1 MRSWSNC
8 KFHLLA
14 CRVASNTHLSN
25 KDVKALAYRAFRQ
38 DNKGIPYIA
47 DYAVYS
53 EFQAASSRRA
63 ELQQQVANEA
73 SVREQ
78 RSNFEI
84 QQQQEIS
91 RMQAEHDQQCGDLQA
106 EMRGID
112 AARIRIREEVTL
124 LDAEYIRMQE
134 EATHMKDE
142 HAAKYHEITS
152 PRYIPQNAA
161 STPEPMASSSQTPHG
176 GVTHDLHRHGYQGH
190 VQCGVQNPTTFQ
202 NKPAGSSIPGPAD
215 KYHYTS
221 LVADLPQ
228 GTAART
234 NNQQQ
239 GSQKQDGKQ
248 PGGQESSFN
257 EDIAPQKAESKTST
271 HDALKTEEASSSRT
285 ISVQD
290 ALVQVNPHLRAIGKH
305 LPENFE
311 GHLEHRRRLQQVF
324 REAGED
330 FRLAPEF
337 LKPLKATKESWVEL
351 DRKASQKM
359 QATDNANMDLHRK
372 LNSGLEDQID
382 KIVGKRMDAVLK
394 GNHHLKAQVARLA
407 TQVDTLSKDAVK
419 QEQLI
424 QQMQLVDDNQRQHD
438 RWLNGVTDL
447 ANALRGHVDQHKKV
461 LDEAQPGLMAR
472 HAPS

>member
-1 MRSWSNC
+1 M
-8 KFHLLA
+8 
-14 CRVASNTHLSN
+14 
-25 KDVKALAYRAFRQ
+25 LAYRAFRKGN
-38 DNKGIPYIA
+38 DGIPYIA

-53 EFQAASSRRA
+53 EFQAASARRA

-78 RSNFEI
+78 RSNVEI
-84 QQQQEIS
+84 QQQQEIN
-91 RMQAEHDQQCGDLQA
+91 RMQAEHDQLYGDLQA

-112 AARIRIREEVTL
+112 AARKRMREEVTL
-124 LDAEYIRMQE
+124 LDAESIRMQE
-134 EATHMKDE
+134 EATRLKDE
-142 HAAKYHEITS
+142 HAAKYQEITS

-176 GVTHDLHRHGYQGH
+176 GVTHGLHRHGYQGH
-190 VQCGVQNPTTFQ
+190 VQGGVQNPTTFQ
-202 NKPAGSSIPGPAD
+202 NKPAGSSIPGPAG
-215 KYHYTS
+215 KYRYTS

-234 NNQQQ
+234 SNQQQ
-239 GSQKQDGKQ
+239 GSQQQDGKQQDGKQ
-248 PGGQESSFN
+248 PGGQESSCN

-290 ALVQVNPHLRAIGKH
+290 ALVQVNPDFRAIGKH

-337 LKPLKATKESWVEL
+337 LNPLKATKESWVEL

-372 LNSGLEDQID
+372 LNSGLEDQIN
-382 KIVGKRMDAVLK
+382 KIIGKRMDAVLK
-394 GNHHLKAQVARLA
+394 GNHDLKAQVARLT
-407 TQVDTLSKDAVK
+407 TQVDKLTVDNEQLRKPCAHQDTDAVK
-419 QEQLI
+419 QEQLT
-424 QQMQLVDDNQRQHD
+424 QQMQRVDDNQTTLEQ
-438 RWLNGVTDL
+438 WLRRVTTL
-447 ANALRGHVDQHKKV
+447 ANALRGLVEQHNNV
-461 LDEAQPGLMAR
+461 LNEAQPGLMDR

>member
-1 MRSWSNC
+1 M
-8 KFHLLA
+8 
-14 CRVASNTHLSN
+14 
-25 KDVKALAYRAFRQ
+25 LAYRAFRKGN
-38 DNKGIPYIA
+38 DGIPYIA

-53 EFQAASSRRA
+53 EFQAASARRA

-78 RSNFEI
+78 RSNVEI
-84 QQQQEIS
+84 QQQQEIN
-91 RMQAEHDQQCGDLQA
+91 RMQAEHDQLYGDLQA

-112 AARIRIREEVTL
+112 AARKRMREEVTL
-124 LDAEYIRMQE
+124 LDAESIRMQE
-134 EATHMKDE
+134 EATRLKDE
-142 HAAKYHEITS
+142 HAAKYQEITS
-152 PRYIPQNAA
+152 PRYIPHNAA

-176 GVTHDLHRHGYQGH
+176 GVTHGLHRHGYQGH
-190 VQCGVQNPTTFQ
+190 VQGGVQNPTTFQ
-202 NKPAGSSIPGPAD
+202 NKPAGSSIPGPAG
-215 KYHYTS
+215 KYRYTS

-234 NNQQQ
+234 SNQQQ
-239 GSQKQDGKQ
+239 GSQQQDGKQQDGKQ
-248 PGGQESSFN
+248 PGGQESSCN

-290 ALVQVNPHLRAIGKH
+290 ALVQVNPDFRAIGKH

-337 LKPLKATKESWVEL
+337 LNPLKATKESWVEL

-372 LNSGLEDQID
+372 LNSGLEDQIN
-382 KIVGKRMDAVLK
+382 KIIGKRMDAVLK
-394 GNHHLKAQVARLA
+394 GNHDLEAQVAQLTA
-407 TQVDTLSKDAVK
+407 QVDTLSKDAVK
-419 QEQLI
+419 QEQLT
-424 QQMQLVDDNQRQHD
+424 QQMQLVDNNQKQQMQLVDENQRKHD
-438 RWLNGVTDL
+438 QWLNGVTDL
-447 ANALRGHVDQHKKV
+447 ANVLRGHVVQHKNV
-461 LDEAQPGLMAR
+461 LDETQPGLMAR